1 MKRPNLKI
9 RKRII
14 FLMFL
19 FFIIIIGLI
28 VRLGYIQLIKGEEY
42 KKEAYE
48 QWSRDITLN
57 PVRGV
62 IYDSKGKKLGMSIS
76 SDTVVCW
83 PEDVK
88 KLEIDYSDIAINEEN
103 LFEEFFMKL
112 INPDYEE
119 KEVVIEEPVNKQ
131 TPEKIAKT
139 LAEILD
145 MDEEKIF
152 EMITSD
158 ENYVTIKRWIT
169 IEQAKKIKEANL
181 TGISLIED
189 SKRVYPYGEFLAHVL
204 GFTNIDQVGMY
215 GIESVYNTELQGIPS
230 RRIVNTDS
238 KGRVLPYG
246 YEEYFEGEE
255 GLNVVLTIDE
265 TIQHFAEDALE
276 KGFKDNNAESANIII
291 INPNTG
297 EILAMAGL
305 PEYNPND
312 PRNLPDNIKSE
323 DYSQEELQ
331 NIWFK
336 YWRNSVV
343 NDIYEPGSTFKVI
356 TAAIALE
363 ENKIDLNTNFH
374 CDGYVTQIESNHT
387 IKCWRYY
394 NPHGDQNLF
403 EALQNSCND
412 ALAEIGL
419 AIGKETF
426 YEYIKALG
434 FGEKTN
440 IELNGEAVGIINTPE
455 NMKDVNLVTQSF
467 GQGISVTQLQLAS
480 ALSAVSNGGDLYEPH
495 LIKSLIDQKGNIVM
509 EKKPKLVRKVFSE
522 DTSEKMLKA
531 MESVVSEGSGRSA
544 YVPGYSVGGKTGTA
558 QKVIDGKYVDGKYIT
573 SFVAV
578 APTYDPEILILMSI
592 DEPKESYYAST
603 IVAPLIGEI
612 IENTMQ
618 YLNLEPHYDEEEL
631 EKIEKSYVQVPELEG
646 LTIKEASELLT
657 NLGLKHNITME
668 ISEDTLVKKQYPEAG
683 TEVLQNSMITLI
695 LN

>member
-1 MKRPNLKI
+1 
-9 RKRII
+9 
-14 FLMFL
+14 MFL

-139 LAEILD
+139 LAEILE

-158 ENYVTIKRWIT
+158 ENYVTIKRWIN

-305 PEYNPND
+305 PEYNPNE

-480 ALSAVSNGGDLYEPH
+480 ALSAVSNGGNLYEPH

-578 APTYDPEILILMSI
+578 APTYNPEILILMSI

-683 TEVLQNSMITLI
+683 TEILQNSMITLI

>member
-1 MKRPNLKI
+1 
-9 RKRII
+9 
-14 FLMFL
+14 
-19 FFIIIIGLI
+19 
-28 VRLGYIQLIKGEEY
+28 
-42 KKEAYE
+42 
-48 QWSRDITLN
+48 
-57 PVRGV
+57 
-62 IYDSKGKKLGMSIS
+62 
-76 SDTVVCW
+76 
-83 PEDVK
+83 
-88 KLEIDYSDIAINEEN
+88 
-103 LFEEFFMKL
+103 
-112 INPDYEE
+112 
-119 KEVVIEEPVNKQ
+119 
-131 TPEKIAKT
+131 
-139 LAEILD
+139 
-145 MDEEKIF
+145 
-152 EMITSD
+152 
-158 ENYVTIKRWIT
+158 
-169 IEQAKKIKEANL
+169 
-181 TGISLIED
+181 
-189 SKRVYPYGEFLAHVL
+189 
-204 GFTNIDQVGMY
+204 
-215 GIESVYNTELQGIPS
+215 
-230 RRIVNTDS
+230 
-238 KGRVLPYG
+238 
-246 YEEYFEGEE
+246 
-255 GLNVVLTIDE
+255 
-265 TIQHFAEDALE
+265 
-276 KGFKDNNAESANIII
+276 
-291 INPNTG
+291 
-297 EILAMAGL
+297 MAGL

-312 PRNLPDNIKSE
+312 PRKLPDNIKSE
-323 DYSQEELQ
+323 DYSQEELK

-363 ENKIDLNTNFH
+363 ENKVDLNTNFH

-419 AIGKETF
+419 AIGKDTF

-480 ALSAVSNGGDLYEPH
+480 ALSAVSNGGNLYEPH

-618 YLNLEPHYDEEEL
+618 YLNLEPHYDEKEL

-668 ISEDTLVKKQYPEAG
+668 ISEDTLVKKQYPETG

>member
-1 MKRPNLKI
+1 
-9 RKRII
+9 
-14 FLMFL
+14 MFL

-139 LAEILD
+139 LAEILE

-158 ENYVTIKRWIT
+158 ENYVTIKRWIN

-480 ALSAVSNGGDLYEPH
+480 ALSAVSNGGNLYEPH

-668 ISEDTLVKKQYPEAG
+668 ISEDTLVKKQYPEVG
-683 TEVLQNSMITLI
+683 TEVLKNSMITLI

>member
-1 MKRPNLKI
+1 
-9 RKRII
+9 
-14 FLMFL
+14 MFL

>member
-1 MKRPNLKI
+1 
-9 RKRII
+9 
-14 FLMFL
+14 MFL

-62 IYDSKGKKLGMSIS
+62 IYDSKGKKLAMSIS

-119 KEVVIEEPVNKQ
+119 KKVVIEETANKQ

-145 MDEEKIF
+145 MDEEKIY

-276 KGFKDNNAESANIII
+276 KGFKDNNAEGANIII

-312 PRNLPDNIKSE
+312 PRKLPDNIKSE
-323 DYSQEELQ
+323 NYSQEELQ

-440 IELNGEAVGIINTPE
+440 IELNGEAIGIINTPE

-480 ALSAVSNGGDLYEPH
+480 ALSAVSNGGNLYEPH

-509 EKKPKLVRKVFSE
+509 EKKPKLVRKVFSK

-558 QKVIDGKYVDGKYIT
+558 QKVIDGKYAEGKYIT
-573 SFVAV
+573 SFLAV

-603 IVAPLIGEI
+603 IVAPLVGEI

-618 YLNLEPHYDEEEL
+618 YLNLEPHYDEDEL

-657 NLGLKHNITME
+657 NLGLEHNITME

-683 TEVLQNSMITLI
+683 TEILQNSMITLI